1 MPNEIVIHVDR
12 WPPAKDGSK
21 SIFNPE
27 HGRHPL
33 VRDLLSTAGDAIAVS
48 GWRRVESPVPV
59 GLELVVSRRA
69 ALVGGADPANYIG
82 GVCDVLQAERPGV
95 QPSWLGELAG
105 HALYENDSQVREIHY
120 REDSSAP
127 GGYQVRIWKL

>member
-1 MPNEIVIHVDR
+1 MPNEIVIRVDG
-12 WPPAKDGSK
+12 WPPAKDGGK

-27 HGRHPL
+27 HSRHPL
-33 VRDLLSTAGDAIAVS
+33 VRDLLSAAADAIAAS
-48 GWRRVESPVPV
+48 GWRRVEAPQPI

-69 ALVGGADPANYIG
+69 AVDGRADPANYVG
-82 GVCDVLQAERPGV
+82 GVCDVLQAERQGV

-120 REDSSAP
+120 REDSLAP
-127 GGYQVRIWKL
+127 VGYEVRIWKL